1 MLKTLSQIVKVE
13 TMSDGGMKVVINTQ
27 ELTPQDKAE
36 LMELHNKL
44 GWLVFSVTGIKEE
57 DIPDEPIEFEGQKT
71 LSERLRNVLFR
82 LHEKQGGKPE
92 DFESYRARIMER
104 LINQYK
110 AKLDD
115 FEN

>member
-1 MLKTLSQIVKVE
+1 VLKVPSQITKVE
-13 TMSDGGMKVVINTQ
+13 TMEDGGLKLTVKTQ
-27 ELTPQDKAE
+27 EIVPADKGE
-36 LMELHNKL
+36 VMELHNKI
-44 GWLVFSVTGIKEE
+44 GYFVFSVTGIKEE

-82 LHEKQGGKPE
+82 LHEKQNGKPE
-92 DFESYRARIMER
+92 DFEAYRQKVMEK
-104 LINQYK
+104 LISHYK